1 MENNIDYKE
10 FFLNNNKS
18 GWKTC
23 ESKLKN
29 RFYDLHNDIINYCE
43 KNNLIDF
50 SFKEKIW
57 FFINDEK
64 TQPKCLECNT
74 LLKFGKSLN
83 NGYGKYCSLRCT
95 NMNDNHKE
103 KVKETNKSLYGG
115 VTPFFSEE
123 VKSKSKKTNIERYG
137 VDNVMKLDRV
147 KSIFK
152 NGSLKKYNTEYPA
165 QSKSSKIRVENKE
178 KYLKLNILNNE
189 NGCYSVNCDIC
200 NNVSDFNN
208 NELNYRFKNE
218 IPICKICADIKN
230 NVSYPENEIIN
241 FIESLNIY
249 TDKNNRK
256 ILNGKELD
264 IYIPSHN
271 IAIEYNGLYWHSE
284 IYKDDNY
291 HLNKTELCENEGI
304 KLIHIFED
312 EWLHK
317 KDITKSRLSNILGLS
332 KIKIFGRKCVVKEVS
347 SKNSREFLELNHI
360 QGNVNSSIKLGLY
373 YDDELVSLMT
383 FGGLRKSM
391 GSNHKEGVY
400 ELLRFCNKLNSSVIG
415 GADKLLKHFIK
426 THNPKEIISYA
437 DRRWSQG
444 DLYEKLGFSKSNI
457 SKPNYFYINN
467 TKRENRFT
475 YRKDVL
481 VKQGYSNDKTEHEIM
496 LERGIYRVYD
506 CGNLKYIKKI

>member
-1 MENNIDYKE
+1 MN
-10 FFLNNNKS
+10 
-18 GWKTC
+18 G
-23 ESKLKN
+23 
-29 RFYDLHNDIINYCE
+29 
-43 KNNLIDF
+43 
-50 SFKEKIW
+50 
-57 FFINDEK
+57 
-64 TQPKCLECNT
+64 QP
-74 LLKFGKSLN
+74 
-83 NGYGKYCSLRCT
+83 
-95 NMNDNHKE
+95 H
-103 KVKETNKSLYGG
+103 
-115 VTPFFSEE
+115 
-123 VKSKSKKTNIERYG
+123 
-137 VDNVMKLDRV
+137 
-147 KSIFK
+147 
-152 NGSLKKYNTEYPA
+152 
-165 QSKSSKIRVENKE
+165 
-178 KYLKLNILNNE
+178 
-189 NGCYSVNCDIC
+189 
-200 NNVSDFNN
+200 
-208 NELNYRFKNE
+208 
-218 IPICKICADIKN
+218 
-230 NVSYPENEIIN
+230 
-241 FIESLNIY
+241 
-249 TDKNNRK
+249 
-256 ILNGKELD
+256 
-264 IYIPSHN
+264 H
-271 IAIEYNGLYWHSE
+271 
-284 IYKDDNY
+284 
-291 HLNKTELCENEGI
+291 
-304 KLIHIFED
+304 
-312 EWLHK
+312 
-317 KDITKSRLSNILGLS
+317 
-332 KIKIFGRKCVVKEVS
+332 IFGRKCFVKEVS